1 MIHNI
6 GCNKDYMDGGSQES
20 LDSKDSKT
28 ENLLFMSEI
37 IIGISLEE
45 KNFDKNL
52 EPTFFS

>member
-1 MIHNI
+1 
-6 GCNKDYMDGGSQES
+6 MDGGSQES